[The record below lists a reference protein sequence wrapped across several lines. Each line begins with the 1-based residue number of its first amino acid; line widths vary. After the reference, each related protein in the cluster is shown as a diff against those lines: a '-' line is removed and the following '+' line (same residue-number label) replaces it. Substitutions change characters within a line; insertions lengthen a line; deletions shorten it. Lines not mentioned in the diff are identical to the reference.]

1 MKSLPLVSL
10 GLLLVLIQNLL
21 AESTYQPN
29 WESLNARPSP
39 SWFGDAK
46 FGIFIHW
53 GVYSVPAY
61 CDKSTYSEWYWHWLR
76 TKSHDGKVSNFHKSR
91 YGEDVRYQD
100 YAKTNHSKNV
110 AASGTALG

>member
-1 MKSLPLVSL
+1 MKSFYLVSL
-10 GLLLVLIQNLL
+10 ALLLVLFQKLF

-29 WESLNARPSP
+29 WESLNARPAP
-39 SWFGDAK
+39 EWYGEAK

-76 TKSHDGKVSNFHKSR
+76 TRSHNGKVKIDLLGHHLF
-91 YGEDVRYQD
+91 
-100 YAKTNHSKNV
+100 AK
-110 AASGTALG
+110 AASVVVLER